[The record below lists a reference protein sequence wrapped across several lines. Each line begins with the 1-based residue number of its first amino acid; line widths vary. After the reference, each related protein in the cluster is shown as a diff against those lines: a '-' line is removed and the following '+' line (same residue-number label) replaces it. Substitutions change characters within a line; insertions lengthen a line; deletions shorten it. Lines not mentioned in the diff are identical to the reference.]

1 MTEHIQ
7 SRHHNIQ
14 STHTAFNSAM
24 YRTFK
29 EDMEMQLA
37 ARAASDVLN
46 AAFGG
51 KNGRGD
57 EFLIRLLRRSG

>member
-1 MTEHIQ
+1 
-7 SRHHNIQ
+7 
-14 STHTAFNSAM
+14 M

-46 AAFGG
+46 AAFRG

-57 EFLIRLLRRSG
+57 EFLKRLLRRSG